1 MSGFDLKI
9 YTNDADVPTPSL
21 GRVIVFVGTGGIL
34 KTKNSMGQV
43 VDLDVKIAMAQAQA
57 ASALSA
63 ATQASVLASNAGVK
77 ADIGVTSI
85 NVARVGVVAGLDVLN
100 VLKDFDL
107 RGRILRFKGSLL
119 LVSSAAGAVS
129 IGAVV
134 AGYTLIFPSLNVAI
148 ATQYFD
154 FEVDVHIDAS
164 NTLNATSKAI
174 IKQSIALNNT
184 NAAPSHANNTSVSGA
199 YANNNAQVLFKSPTT
214 TQVTTRFA
222 MLEVL

>member
-1 MSGFDLKI
+1 MSGFDFKI
-9 YTNDADVPTPSL
+9 YANDADVPTPSN
-21 GRVIVFVGTGGIL
+21 GRVIAFVGANGII
-34 KTKNSMGQV
+34 KTKNSLGQV
-43 VDLDVKIAMAQAQA
+43 VDLDLRVATAQAMAG
-57 ASALSA
+57 SALSA
-63 ATQASVLASNAGVK
+63 ATQAATVAAAAGVK
-77 ADIGVTSI
+77 ADLSVTSI

-100 VLKDFDL
+100 VLKDIDL

-119 LVSSAAGAVS
+119 LVSSATGAVS

-174 IKQSIALNNT
+174 IKQSIALNGT

-199 YANNNAQVLFKSPTT
+199 YANNNCQVIFKSPVT